1 MSSREVDVLS
11 EVLFPAALN
20 RNGGALLSGVGRFIP
35 SWKDAALL
43 LARLGRRNPGRRL
56 LRTVRQSTHGVPRFS
71 YSGGAIGDSMGDASR
86 GLGPADGMGD
96 SRGDPMGEPYGE
108 DECTSNSVV
117 IMKAGL

>member
-1 MSSREVDVLS
+1 
-11 EVLFPAALN
+11 
-20 RNGGALLSGVGRFIP
+20 
-35 SWKDAALL
+35 
-43 LARLGRRNPGRRL
+43 
-56 LRTVRQSTHGVPRFS
+56 
-71 YSGGAIGDSMGDASR
+71 MGDASR